1 LRSLFVT
8 QDYAPDLGGMA
19 RRHVELCRRLPPDE
33 IVVSTVAATDGGV
46 FDSGERYHIERQPF
60 GFAQAKTFANELR
73 WARAIARRCAKG
85 IDVIHLGN
93 IRPCGYAVDLARLLQ
108 PVSYVVYVNG
118 GDLLRERI
126 KTSASRT
133 KRWSARRILG
143 RARGIVANSAWT
155 ADLARDVML
164 ATGVTMPPPVAAI
177 DLGTDPAKFCPA
189 RDTGALRARLGVGD
203 GPLIVTIARLVPHKG
218 QDVGLEALASL
229 GDAFRHV
236 RYLIV
241 GEGEDRQRLEARAR
255 DLGVADRV
263 IFTGA
268 LPDAGIAEAYATSTV
283 YLGLSRL
290 DDAVNVEGFGLSF
303 IEAGAS
309 GIPVVAG
316 DSGGTRSAVRD
327 GVTGFIVSPTS
338 ATEAAEAL
346 RRLLG
351 SRERAAAM
359 GAAGRRAVETHYNWD
374 RVARETTAFVASVL
388 RGARH

>member
-1 LRSLFVT
+1 
-8 QDYAPDLGGMA
+8 
-19 RRHVELCRRLPPDE
+19 
-33 IVVSTVAATDGGV
+33 
-46 FDSGERYHIERQPF
+46 
-60 GFAQAKTFANELR
+60 
-73 WARAIARRCAKG
+73 
-85 IDVIHLGN
+85 
-93 IRPCGYAVDLARLLQ
+93 
-108 PVSYVVYVNG
+108 
-118 GDLLRERI
+118 
-126 KTSASRT
+126 
-133 KRWSARRILG
+133 
-143 RARGIVANSAWT
+143 
-155 ADLARDVML
+155 
-164 ATGVTMPPPVAAI
+164 
-177 DLGTDPAKFCPA
+177 
-189 RDTGALRARLGVGD
+189 
-203 GPLIVTIARLVPHKG
+203 
-218 QDVGLEALASL
+218 
-229 GDAFRHV
+229 V

-255 DLGVADRV
+255 DLGVSDRV

-290 DDAVNVEGFGLSF
+290 DHAVNVEGFGLSF

-327 GVTGFIVSPTS
+327 GVTGFIVPPTS

-374 RVARETTAFVASVL
+374 RVARETTAFVESVL